1 MVGPQSPD
9 NPTVSV
15 VLSTYNRKEML
26 DRALR
31 SVKGQSYPVEEII
44 VCDDGSTDGTQRE
57 LAPRFPDVTWIRQE
71 NKGVASARNHAI
83 RTARGSW
90 IALLDSDDEWK
101 QEKLERQI
109 SLVASKPD
117 SKACHTDEEWIRN
130 GNQTIL
136 PQFMDKSPQGL
147 FSRSLRRCLI
157 CPSSA
162 LIHREV
168 FSEIGLFDESFPV
181 CEDYDFWL
189 RLLLLTEPVLVNEK
203 LVIKHGGHPDQLS
216 TSTWGMDR
224 FRVQSMEKLLNN
236 PNLQKKMQAEVWK
249 TLAEKCKILE
259 NGFAKRKKAP
269 EAQKY
274 GHKKESYL
282 YLLNQVKETVR

>member
-1 MVGPQSPD
+1 METRPS
-9 NPTVSV
+9 
-15 VLSTYNRKEML
+15 
-26 DRALR
+26 
-31 SVKGQSYPVEEII
+31 
-44 VCDDGSTDGTQRE
+44 
-57 LAPRFPDVTWIRQE
+57 FP
-71 NKGVASARNHAI
+71 
-83 RTARGSW
+83 
-90 IALLDSDDEWK
+90 
-101 QEKLERQI
+101 
-109 SLVASKPD
+109 SLWTNLP
-117 SKACHTDEEWIRN
+117 KA
-130 GNQTIL
+130 
-136 PQFMDKSPQGL
+136 F

-236 PNLQKKMQAEVWK
+236 PNLPKKMQAEVWK

-259 NGFAKRKKAP
+259 NGFAKRKKVP

>member
-1 MVGPQSPD
+1 MVGPSGPD

-15 VLSTYNRKEML
+15 VLTTYNRKEML
-26 DRALR
+26 ERALR
-31 SVKGQSYPVEEII
+31 SVKGQSYPIDEII
-44 VCDDGSTDGTQRE
+44 VCDDGSTDGTERE
-57 LAPRFPDVTWIRQE
+57 LSPKFPSVTWLRQE

-83 RTARGSW
+83 RKAKGSW

-109 SLVASKPD
+109 SLIASNPD
-117 SKACHTDEEWIRN
+117 SKACHTDEVWIRN

-136 PQFMDKSPQGL
+136 PKFMDKSSETL
-147 FSRSLRRCLI
+147 FARSLRRCLI

-162 LIHREV
+162 LLHSEV

-189 RLLLLTEPVLVNEK
+189 RLFLFTEPALVPEK
-203 LVIKHGGHPDQLS
+203 LVVKHGGHSDQLS
-216 TSTWGMDR
+216 TTTWGMDR

-236 PNLQKKMQAEVWK
+236 PNLTEKMQTEVWK
-249 TLAEKCKILE
+249 ALVEKCKILE
-259 NGFAKRKKAP
+259 NGFAKRENFL
-269 EAQKY
+269 EAKKY
-274 GHKKESYL
+274 GRKKESYL
-282 YLLNQVKETVR
+282 SLLNQVKETVR